1 MEKNEKPEDWQL
13 IVNGK
18 SKPWPVADYMNNPVT
33 IDLNWGIDT
42 NIYETTPVTFTLS
55 QLLGGE
61 TLPGVVIDKD
71 KRMVTCDIPIREK
84 MRQYKLL
91 IDFSKVKASLSD
103 NLSVLIDGEEYPLH
117 NRMLT
122 LTGKQI
128 DSTLVFL
135 YKGLSCESSI
145 DKEEGF
151 ITIILPIENGKL
163 SVKGEGKLSCSKV
176 KGQLLGSKTSL
187 LLSFLTGTIL
197 AVIVMCLLIS
207 TPAPEPLPD
216 VEQDEVILPVEIT
229 PVSSYSLE
237 DAIAYLDKHDV
248 WDREE
253 MWKYEDL
260 KGLFD
265 AMNEFRFY
273 DIENDFKKLQKSQK
287 YEELEVFLRKHSL
300 AKSGRLYF
308 NINANEKQIN
318 FKEYMDYLHRLR
330 INKTN
335 NDDNNMNARSGGCM
349 GPKRQVEQLSKDKN
363 AKAKNDLGRGF

>member
-135 YKGLSCESSI
+135 YKGLS
-145 DKEEGF
+145 
-151 ITIILPIENGKL
+151 L
-163 SVKGEGKLSCSKV
+163 S
-176 KGQLLGSKTSL
+176 
-187 LLSFLTGTIL
+187 
-197 AVIVMCLLIS
+197 LIH
-207 TPAPEPLPD
+207 
-216 VEQDEVILPVEIT
+216 I
-229 PVSSYSLE
+229 
-237 DAIAYLDKHDV
+237 
-248 WDREE
+248 
-253 MWKYEDL
+253 
-260 KGLFD
+260 
-265 AMNEFRFY
+265 
-273 DIENDFKKLQKSQK
+273 
-287 YEELEVFLRKHSL
+287 
-300 AKSGRLYF
+300 
-308 NINANEKQIN
+308 
-318 FKEYMDYLHRLR
+318 
-330 INKTN
+330 
-335 NDDNNMNARSGGCM
+335 
-349 GPKRQVEQLSKDKN
+349 
-363 AKAKNDLGRGF
+363 

>member
-1 MEKNEKPEDWQL
+1 MEKNEISQDWQL

-18 SKPWPVADYMNNPVT
+18 YKPWPVADYMNNPVT

-42 NIYETTPVTFTLS
+42 NIYETTPVTFTLR

-103 NLSVLIDGEEYPLH
+103 NLSVLIDGEKYPLH

-135 YKGLSCESSI
+135 YKGLSCASSI

-163 SVKGEGKLSCSKV
+163 SFKGEGKPSYAKV
-176 KGQLLGSKTSL
+176 KDQLLGSKTSL

-197 AVIVMCLLIS
+197 AVIVMCLLIP
-207 TPAPEPLPD
+207 TPVPEPLPNI
-216 VEQDEVILPVEIT
+216 EQGDGILPVEIA
-229 PVSSYSLE
+229 PVSSYTLE

-273 DIENDFKKLQKSQK
+273 DIKNDFEKLQKSQK
-287 YEELEVFLRKHSL
+287 YEELEDFLRKHSL
-300 AKSGRLYF
+300 AKRGRLYY
-308 NINANEKQIN
+308 NINAND
-318 FKEYMDYLHRLR
+318 KEIDFRGYMDYLYTLR
-330 INKTN
+330 IN
-335 NDDNNMNARSGGCM
+335 DQSA
-349 GPKRQVEQLSKDKN
+349 KDKA
-363 AKAKNDLGRGF
+363 AKDKTAKDKSVKDKTAKDKSVKDKTVMQ

>member
-1 MEKNEKPEDWQL
+1 MEKNEKSEDWQL

-18 SKPWPVADYMNNPVT
+18 SKPWPVADYRNNPIT

-151 ITIILPIENGKL
+151 ITITLPVENDKL
-163 SVKGEGKLSCSKV
+163 SVKGEGKLSCAKV
-176 KGQLLGSKTSL
+176 NGQFLGSKSLL
-187 LLSFLTGTIL
+187 LLSFLAGTIL
-197 AVIVMCLLIS
+197 AVIVMCVLIPKP
-207 TPAPEPLPD
+207 TPEPLPEM
-216 VEQDEVILPVEIT
+216 EQTVGRMPVEIT
-229 PVSSYSLE
+229 PVSSYTLE
-237 DAIAYLDKHDV
+237 DAIVYLDKHNV

-273 DIENDFKKLQKSQK
+273 DIKNDFEKLQKSQK
-287 YEELEVFLRKHSL
+287 YEELEEFLRRHSL

-318 FKEYMDYLHRLR
+318 FKEYMDYLHTLR
-330 INKTN
+330 KNYKSPMDMPT
-335 NDDNNMNARSGGCM
+335 
-349 GPKRQVEQLSKDKN
+349 KDKVAKEKAAKA
-363 AKAKNDLGRGF
+363 AKAKAAKDKAAVKAATYI

>member
-1 MEKNEKPEDWQL
+1 MEKNEKSQDWQL

-18 SKPWPVADYMNNPVT
+18 SKPWPVDDYMNTPIT

-42 NIYETTPVTFTLS
+42 STYETTPVTFIVS

-61 TLPGVVIDKD
+61 TLSGVVIDKD
-71 KRMVTCDIPIREK
+71 KRMIICNIPIREK
-84 MRQYKLL
+84 TRQYKLL

-103 NLSVLIDGEEYPLH
+103 NLYVLIDEKKYPLH
-117 NRMLT
+117 NRKLT

-151 ITIILPIENGKL
+151 ITITLPVENDKL
-163 SVKGEGKLSCSKV
+163 SVKGEGKLSCAKV
-176 KGQLLGSKTSL
+176 NGQFLGSKSLL
-187 LLSFLTGTIL
+187 LLSFLAGTIL
-197 AVIVMCLLIS
+197 AVIVMCVLIPKP
-207 TPAPEPLPD
+207 TPEPLPEM
-216 VEQDEVILPVEIT
+216 EQAVGRMPVEIT
-229 PVSSYSLE
+229 PVSSYTLE
-237 DAIAYLDKHDV
+237 DAIAYLDKHNV

-273 DIENDFKKLQKSQK
+273 DIKNDFEKLQKSQK
-287 YEELEVFLRKHSL
+287 YEELEEFLRRHSL

-318 FKEYMDYLHRLR
+318 FKEYMDYLHTLR
-330 INKTN
+330 INYKSPMDMPT
-335 NDDNNMNARSGGCM
+335 
-349 GPKRQVEQLSKDKN
+349 KDKPAKDKAAKDN
-363 AKAKNDLGRGF
+363 AAKDKAAKYSLI

>member
-1 MEKNEKPEDWQL
+1 MEKNEKSEDWQL

-18 SKPWPVADYMNNPVT
+18 SKPWPVDDYMNTPIT

-42 NIYETTPVTFTLS
+42 STYETTPVTFTLS

-103 NLSVLIDGEEYPLH
+103 NLSVLIDGEKYPLH

-163 SVKGEGKLSCSKV
+163 SVKGEGKLSCAKV

-207 TPAPEPLPD
+207 TPAPEPLPNI
-216 VEQDEVILPVEIT
+216 EQGDRILPVEIT
-229 PVSSYSLE
+229 PVSSYTLE
-237 DAIAYLDKHDV
+237 DAMAYLDKHDV

-273 DIENDFKKLQKSQK
+273 DIKNDFEKLQKSQK
-287 YEELEVFLRKHSL
+287 YEELEEFLRKHSL

-318 FKEYMDYLHRLR
+318 FKEYMDYLHTLR
-330 INKTN
+330 INKTT
-335 NDDNNMNARSGGCM
+335 NDDNNMSATCGGNMGSGSE
-349 GPKRQVEQLSKDKN
+349 KLSDHKN